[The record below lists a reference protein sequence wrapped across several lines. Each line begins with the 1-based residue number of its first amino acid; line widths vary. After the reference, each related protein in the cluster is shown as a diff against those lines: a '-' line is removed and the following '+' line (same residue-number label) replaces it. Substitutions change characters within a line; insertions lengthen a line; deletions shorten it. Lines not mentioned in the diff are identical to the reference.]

1 MLEYYYQHARGL
13 NIFVFFSSNPLLIKV
28 FISVPREQV
37 VRSLVS
43 V

>member
-1 MLEYYYQHARGL
+1 MPVYYYKHAHGL
-13 NIFVFFSSNPLLIKV
+13 NIFVFFSNPLLIKV
-28 FISVPREQV
+28 FISVLREQV